1 MQKVCL
7 SLALVAKVGATE
19 APTMGAAVQ
28 GQSNPLK
35 KVITLLEEMKKQV
48 TAEGSEDAKSYEDY
62 ECWCTTSENEKNAA
76 VAEADRRLDNLATFM
91 EESTATV
98 GQLKTEIETL
108 TADIAQDEEDLETAT
123 GTRKT
128 DNGEFAASE
137 ADMKETLAALKDAV
151 GVLSKVQLVQ
161 KTGGKVSSELAQSLL
176 QVRNVVQRR
185 FPQFK
190 EVMQR
195 DLFDLM
201 GSMKQESRGA
211 AFLAG
216 NPNYWEPS
224 EEEAGKAKKSNDLQG
239 AAAGAKS
246 YNSRS
251 GEIFGVLRTMNDQ
264 FIRDLSNSQKEEFQ
278 ALVEFQSLRA
288 AKLSEIAVG
297 KEQKESKEKQLADLM
312 AQMATAEEDI
322 TALTAARAADLEF
335 LANLKQTC
343 TTEKNEFAGRVKVRN
358 EEIRAIGETIG
369 ILTDDDARSLF
380 GKTMSFL
387 QIDAA
392 ASAEATVAMQDRLAD
407 RAMNRIAKIA
417 RKHKNWSLLSLAVR
431 VRLGSGLDAFTKV
444 KEMMD
449 KMLVDLQTQQKDEYE
464 KNEQCK
470 ADLDK
475 TEDDIKVG
483 NQEKKDLDEKHLQI
497 SNNLATLAS
506 EIAELQADVAANEV
520 SLKQSGEAR
529 KEENQVFQATVS
541 DQRATVNILNKALAR
556 LKEFYG
562 FVQIKQ
568 HQQAVQEPGARV
580 ADPPRKP
587 SADGYQKS
595 GAGGGVIAMLEMVI
609 KDAEATEA
617 AAMTAEQEAQ
627 AAYSTIVLD
636 TKASIEADRDTIS
649 LKLEETAKAEGA
661 KAETEGS
668 QSANAAQLA
677 KLGDM
682 LGAFHQDC
690 DWLIKN
696 FDTRQTARAEEM
708 DAITDAKAILSGA
721 KFS

>member
-1 MQKVCL
+1 MMQKVCL
-7 SLALVAKVGATE
+7 SLALVAKVGATGS
-19 APTMGAAVQ
+19 PTMGAAVQ

-48 TAEGSEDAKSYEDY
+48 TAEGSEDAKSYEQY

-76 VAEADRRLDNLATFM
+76 VAEADRRLADLATFM

-128 DNGEFAASE
+128 DNSEFAASE

-278 ALVEFQSLRA
+278 ALVEFQGLRA
-288 AKLSEIAVG
+288 AKLSEIAAG

-335 LANLKQTC
+335 LANLKKTC
-343 TTEKNEFAGRVKVRN
+343 TTEKNEFEGRVKVRN

-392 ASAEATVAMQDRLAD
+392 ASTEATVAMQDRLAD

-431 VRLGSGLDAFTKV
+431 VRLDAFTKV

-506 EIAELQADVAANEV
+506 EIAELKADVAANEV
-520 SLKQSGEAR
+520 SLKQAGEAR

-568 HQQAVQEPGARV
+568 HQQAVQEPGARA
-580 ADPPRKP
+580 ADPPAKP
-587 SADGYQKS
+587 KGYQKS

-627 AAYSTIVLD
+627 ASYSTIVLD

-682 LGAFHQDC
+682 LAAFHQDC